1 MSPAIGFRHTVH
13 KLSTTVQLLLGN
25 IPERNLFLQPA
36 NKEALASY
44 FELTK
49 GKQSIYIYLTIS
61 RFTYVRPHGVGVPI
75 TLQRFITHSLFME
88 IT

>member
-49 GKQSIYIYLTIS
+49 GKQRIHLTIS
-61 RFTYVRPHGVGVPI
+61 TFTSVCPYSVGGMVILKIYVGSNSI
-75 TLQRFITHSLFME
+75 EQE
-88 IT
+88 QD